1 MLVHETPTYG
11 ASTDLFELAFHL
23 VETEDI
29 LGIHWDVQ
37 LHTMEG
43 LLRRVLIA
51 APVFLKGRLRA
62 AGMFFHALMLGHGE
76 SAFGL
81 AHFVWRAVGND
92 DELTDFDL
100 RLVLDDA
107 PPSRNNLQVGI
118 SVWESRVVGS
128 TVYPETGLTLA
139 DLYVR
144 YLCNFNHIH
153 YSFFGCALS
162 CGTK

>member
-1 MLVHETPTYG
+1 MSVRSYSLSVRKLLLKPGPTPTYR

-29 LGIHWDVQ
+29 LDIHWGVQ
-37 LHTMEG
+37 LHAMEG

-62 AGMFFHALMLGHGE
+62 TGMFFHALMPDHRE

-100 RLVLDDA
+100 RLILDDVT
-107 PPSRNNLQVGI
+107 PSRNNLQVGI
-118 SVWESRVVGS
+118 SVWESRLVGS
-128 TVYPETGLTLA
+128 MVYHETGLTLT
-139 DLYVR
+139 DL
-144 YLCNFNHIH
+144 
-153 YSFFGCALS
+153 
-162 CGTK
+162 